1 MRAAGWLMPGPFL
14 VVGLWAAVG
23 CESSGRYLRNLESPD
38 PGQRIRAIKQA
49 GDRRDRSASPAL
61 VQRLED
67 EDEAVRLFAILAL
80 EKIWGTRLGYDYRK
94 PPAERDR
101 AVRRWRR
108 HLETSVSVTTRPDGG
123 RVAEASP

>member
-1 MRAAGWLMPGPFL
+1 MRAAGRFLPGPLL
-14 VVGLWAAVG
+14 VAGLWAAVG
-23 CESSGRYLRNLESPD
+23 CQSSGGYLGNLESPD
-38 PGQRIRAIKQA
+38 PGRRIRAIKQA
-49 GDRRDRSASPAL
+49 GDRRDRNASPAL

-67 EDEAVRLFAILAL
+67 EDEAVRMFAILAL

-94 PPAERDR
+94 SPAERDR

-108 HLETSVSVTTRPDGG
+108 HLETSAPVTTRPDGG